1 MPDSEKAPALSPR
14 EVAEYVAVMAGE
26 LSEMCEGARL
36 DALATILFAARLEAR
51 RAVHRLDAPRSRR
64 ADVG

>member
-1 MPDSEKAPALSPR
+1 MADSEKAPALSSR
-14 EVAEYVAVMAGE
+14 DVADYVAVMAGE

-36 DALATILFAARLEAR
+36 EALATILLAARLEAR
-51 RAVHRLDAPRSRR
+51 RTLHRLDAPRSRR